1 MSSSGGIQVRKLG
14 VHERVMSACRGP
26 APCLHS
32 GIMEAPWGWLMV
44 GVLAVSLASTGTQDV
59 CRALNGKDG
68 APGIPGRPGRPGP
81 KGERGEPGAPG
92 IQTGIR
98 GLKGDQGEPGVPG
111 SPGNMGYP
119 GPSGP
124 PGVPGAPGLKGIK
137 GNPGNLKDQPRP
149 AFSAVRRNAPLDS
162 NMVIFDEVITNQEG
176 SYDSRTSHFVCSV
189 PGYYYFTFQVVSKWD
204 VCLSIVSLRRDQ
216 VRHSL
221 GFCDTNSRG
230 IFQVVSGGTVL
241 QLDRG
246 DKVRIEKE
254 RGRIYQGSEADSVF
268 SGFLIF
274 PST

>member
-1 MSSSGGIQVRKLG
+1 M
-14 VHERVMSACRGP
+14 
-26 APCLHS
+26 
-32 GIMEAPWGWLMV
+32 
-44 GVLAVSLASTGTQDV
+44 
-59 CRALNGKDG
+59 
-68 APGIPGRPGRPGP
+68 
-81 KGERGEPGAPG
+81 
-92 IQTGIR
+92 
-98 GLKGDQGEPGVPG
+98 
-111 SPGNMGYP
+111 
-119 GPSGP
+119 
-124 PGVPGAPGLKGIK
+124 KGIK